1 MPTISNPRPS
11 AAIILVL
18 TLFSLS
24 LGLFWFLQHQTDT
37 NSYIQAVEI
46 ILGQKDIA
54 LDSSHR
60 LAKFYTFYPIALLA
74 KLGMP
79 IYWGIILQQWLC
91 YFLSALALYK
101 IGKLLYPKQAW
112 APLLLLTASLMA
124 PPYAIFS
131 TVCMTDANGWAMQLW
146 ASYWALV
153 LIKKTS
159 PNYRASFWL
168 GCFMGVGIL
177 IKESILMAGLLW
189 ALLLLFKTNLLW
201 TQKFRLYLATG
212 SGFLLLFLLG
222 SLWAEWQFGK
232 SLFSWWRF
240 AHTDPIEYKVPLIG
254 YFQQLART
262 LDLLLFPFLFVFL
275 SALKKPFQYWEL
287 AILATVGL
295 AYVLFPFAWPYYMDR
310 ILMMCSLPLLFLY
323 PRFLYYF
330 SGPSSFTLTIL
341 AGGSSLFISYRIY
354 KYTESGWLVFG
365 YLLFAGLLSILLFPN
380 VRNKLP

>member
-1 MPTISNPRPS
+1 MPTISSPRPS

-18 TLFSLS
+18 ALFSLS
-24 LGLFWFLQHQTDT
+24 LGLFWFLQYQTDT

-60 LAKFYTFYPIALLA
+60 LAKFYPFYPIALWA
-74 KLGMP
+74 KLGLP
-79 IYWGIILQQWLC
+79 IYWGIILQQWLS

-101 IGKLLYPKQAW
+101 IAKLLYPQQVW
-112 APLLLLTASLMA
+112 APILLLTASLMA

-131 TVCMTDANGWAMQLW
+131 TVCMTDGSGWAMQLW
-146 ASYWALV
+146 ASYWALYF
-153 LIKKTS
+153 IQKAR
-159 PNYRASFWL
+159 PNYSAAFWL

-177 IKESILMAGLLW
+177 VKESILMAGLLW
-189 ALLLLFKTNLLW
+189 ALLLLFRTNLLW
-201 TQKFRLYLATG
+201 PQKFRLYLATG

-240 AHTDPIEYKVPLIG
+240 AHTDPIEYTIPIIG
-254 YFQQLART
+254 YFQQLARS
-262 LDLLLFPFLFVFL
+262 LDLLLFPFFFVLL
-275 SALKKPFQYWEL
+275 SYFKKPFQYREW

-295 AYVLFPFAWPYYMDR
+295 AYLLFPFAWPYYMDR

-323 PRFLYYF
+323 PRLLQYF
-330 SGPSSFTLTIL
+330 SGPSSFGLLLL
-341 AGGSSLFISYRIY
+341 AGGGSLFMSYRIY
-354 KYTESGWLVFG
+354 KYAEGGWLIWG
-365 YLLFAGLLSILLFPN
+365 YLLFAALLSILLFPKL
-380 VRNKLP
+380 RNKLP